1 MVAWGWLAIELGID
15 YLSHKKVQEYIRLRL
30 VAFPLVIV
38 ENLKVDKNS
47 PTENQVGKFNKLMLN
62 CAYPQLREEIWW
74 EVHDEDISRK
84 ELSKYIDKLKRAEL
98 GLSEEFKEKIN
109 CPFCGSKVYDNRDT
123 KFNDSAPDF
132 VCSNNNKDKC
142 SGHPGKFKKGWWVDS
157 KDIPNEWYIKY

>member
-1 MVAWGWLAIELGID
+1 MIKNEILKLFPEPIFKYKFTD
-15 YLSHKKVQEYIRLRL
+15 YL
-30 VAFPLVIV
+30 
-38 ENLKVDKNS
+38 D
-47 PTENQVGKFNKLMLN
+47 FN
-62 CAYPQLREEIWW
+62 
-74 EVHDEDISRK
+74 K

-142 SGHPGKFKKGWWVDS
+142 SGHTGKFKKGWWVDS
-157 KDIPNEWYIKY
+157 KDIPSEWYIKY